1 MQFYAKRFCGA
12 LRDARHERGKL
23 VKVPES
29 FKLKSENFI
38 KGENMKA
45 RTFLACIHLL
55 NFLIGIFVTG
65 YILNSSW
72 DNLESWQI
80 SVYVY
85 YILIGFCGVVIA
97 CWILMD
103 GKHIGHCAVEI
114 RDLERRIL
122 DLERQIDRIR
132 TLRLSKVR

>member
-1 MQFYAKRFCGA
+1 MQFCAKRFCGA

-85 YILIGFCGVVIA
+85 YLLSDDCMLDF
-97 CWILMD
+97 D
-103 GKHIGHCAVEI
+103 GWKAY
-114 RDLERRIL
+114 
-122 DLERQIDRIR
+122 R
-132 TLRLSKVR
+132 TLCR